1 MLVKMYHER
10 QSRQMCLVHALNALF
25 QKPQFTAESLDT
37 ICYSLNDSRWFN
49 PHRSM
54 IGLGNYDANVLMSAL
69 ALHDY
74 QVFNVLQIV
83 QFFFNVPSFVPLL
96 LLPFLVVWF
105 DGRLPVERICFENID
120 ALIVNV
126 PSKNFIPFWKGRH
139 WYTILRQQDS
149 NKFFNL
155 DSKLTTPQEVPD
167 ITQYCRSL
175 LMNTAEANQLFLVLS
190 LEVHRS
196 ILFWNLCVGINET

>member
-1 MLVKMYHER
+1 MYHER

-74 QVFNVLQIV
+74 Q
-83 QFFFNVPSFVPLL
+83 
-96 LLPFLVVWF
+96 
-105 DGRLPVERICFENID
+105 NID

-175 LMNTAEANQLFLVLS
+175 LMNTAEANQLFLVGKRDPS
-190 LEVHRS
+190 LFVSEA
-196 ILFWNLCVGINET
+196 